1 MKRRDLILHGQTN
14 SSGQFLIA
22 NKQEMVQHFQNWK
35 NTFFTIEINIHK
47 TQPLS
52 VPLLVY
58 YKKKVV
64 ADFCR
69 AYFDVMGERYTLAQ
83 TDEKLC
89 QLSPICQKETYNFD
103 TGKWESETVKVEQ
116 LDNQQL
122 VFFIEH
128 LKELGAQEFGVY
140 IDEPSN
146 IIS

>member
-14 SSGQFLIA
+14 NSGQFLIA
-22 NKQEMVQHFQNWK
+22 NKQEMVQHFKNWK

-47 TQPLS
+47 THSLS
-52 VPLLVY
+52 VPLLIY

-69 AYFDVMGERYTLAQ
+69 AYLDVMGERYTLAQ
-83 TDEKLC
+83 TDTKLTE
-89 QLSPICQKETYNFD
+89 LSPICQKEKYNFD
-103 TGKWESETVKVEQ
+103 TGKWERETLKVED

-140 IDEPSN
+140 IEEPTSFLK
-146 IIS
+146 